1 MNDVTLARR
10 LGRRM
15 DQLLV
20 DRSLFAWTHRV
31 LGVISGCICVVVAI
45 ATHRLLFN
53 RSLALWLMRG
63 AGSAAALVF
72 FLAALPFVVSYSS
85 NIELVDEKFTRT
97 ALFAFGLVGTS
108 ILADAAAVLILRS
121 DYSVLA
127 LGTLYCGQAIA
138 YVGWGHLTLG
148 RDPESDI
155 CGW

>member
-1 MNDVTLARR
+1 
-10 LGRRM
+10 M
-15 DQLLV
+15 DHLLV

-31 LGVISGCICVVVAI
+31 LGVISGCTCVVAAT
-45 ATHRLLFN
+45 ATHRLLFH
-53 RSLALWLMRG
+53 RSVASWFTRG

-108 ILADAAAVLILRS
+108 ILADAAVVFILQS
-121 DYSVLA
+121 GYSALA
-127 LGTLYCGQAIA
+127 LAAIYCCQAIA

-148 RDPESDI
+148 RDPDSDI
-155 CGW
+155 VGW